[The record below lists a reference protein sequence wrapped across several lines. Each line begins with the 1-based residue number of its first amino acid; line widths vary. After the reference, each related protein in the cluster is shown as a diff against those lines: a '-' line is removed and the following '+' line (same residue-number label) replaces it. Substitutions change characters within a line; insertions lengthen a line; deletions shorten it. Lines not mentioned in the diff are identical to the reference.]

1 MFDRSRALGVLAA
14 ALILGAGTAT
24 TPAAADPVFSCTYR
38 VFSWNG
44 GFSADLWFTN
54 GGPAINGWT
63 VRMVFPGPASV
74 GTVWNA
80 NIAQGSPVEMIATP
94 MPWNTVIS
102 TGQFGT
108 FGWTAT
114 SSVDGVP
121 TTVSINGMS
130 C

>member
-1 MFDRSRALGVLAA
+1 MSRTLGVLAA
-14 ALILGAGTAT
+14 ALILGAGTVA
-24 TPAAADPVFSCTYR
+24 TPAAADPVFSCTYH
-38 VFSWNG
+38 VSSWHG

-54 GGPAINGWT
+54 QGPAINGWT

-80 NIAQGSPVEMIATP
+80 AIAQNSPVEMIATP
-94 MPWNTVIS
+94 MPWNAAVS

-114 SSVDGVP
+114 SSEDGVP
-121 TTVSINGMS
+121 TTVSINGIT